1 MLPDDINKREIKV
14 ILKPSHL
21 SVRIRNEV
29 VIEGKLWNVLDTDS
43 MTWTI
48 DSKKKRLG
56 TLKIVNNFFH
66 SGLSVLVT
74 IQ

>member
-1 MLPDDINKREIKV
+1 MLPHDINKREIKV
-14 ILKPSHL
+14 ILKPSNI

-56 TLKIVNNFFH
+56 MGFKL
-66 SGLSVLVT
+66 
-74 IQ
+74 